1 MSAILTIIGLGMVM
15 AMFGYMAFQVNP
27 DKNKLNFALQ
37 VFFLFVSLLCAL
49 MIAATTVSNNNNCDY
64 LVSNTTITNGTY
76 IANSYTYYCT
86 ASTDQT
92 PNAFFYITITVFA
105 IFMMYVLIGVF
116 YYAIDKL
123 KESGKL

>member
-1 MSAILTIIGLGMVM
+1 MSAILTVLGLGIVM
-15 AMFGYMAFQVNP
+15 AMFTYMAFRINP

-37 VFFLFVSLLCAL
+37 VFFFFISLLCAL
-49 MIAATTVSNNNNCDY
+49 MIAATTVTNNNDCGY
-64 LVSNTTITNGTY
+64 LLMNVTVVNSNLTQNQYAYTCTQSLDSVPQSFLY
-76 IANSYTYYCT
+76 IAI
-86 ASTDQT
+86 A
-92 PNAFFYITITVFA
+92 VFT

>member
-1 MSAILTIIGLGMVM
+1 MSAILTMMGLGLVM
-15 AMFGYMAFQVNP
+15 AMFGYMAFQINP

-37 VFFLFVSLLCAL
+37 VFFFFISLLCAL
-49 MIAATTVSNNNNCDY
+49 MIAATTVSNNNDCDY
-64 LVSNTTITNGTY
+64 LVTNTTITNSTY
-76 IANSYTYYCT
+76 VQNTYVYTCT
-86 ASTDQT
+86 ASTDTT
-92 PNAFFYITITVFA
+92 PNSFLYITIAVFS

>member
-1 MSAILTIIGLGMVM
+1 MSAIITIIGLGLVM
-15 AMFGYMAFQVNP
+15 AMFGYMAFQINP

-37 VFFLFVSLLCAL
+37 VFFFFISLLCAL
-49 MIAATTVSNNNNCDY
+49 MIAATTVSNNSDCDY
-64 LVSNTTITNGTY
+64 LVTNTTITNSTY
-76 IANSYTYYCT
+76 VQNTYVYTCT
-86 ASTDQT
+86 ASTDTVPQS
-92 PNAFFYITITVFA
+92 FLYIAIAVFS

>member
-1 MSAILTIIGLGMVM
+1 MSAILTISGIGVVM
-15 AMFGYMAFQVNP
+15 ALFSYMAFQINP

-37 VFFLFVSLLCAL
+37 IFFFFISLLCAL
-49 MIAATTVSNNNNCDY
+49 MIAATTVSNNENCDY
-64 LVSNTTITNGTY
+64 LVTNTTITNSTY
-76 IANSYTYYCT
+76 IQNTYAYTCT
-86 ASTDQT
+86 PSTDMVPQS
-92 PNAFFYITITVFA
+92 FLYITIGVFS